1 MSERPSPART
11 VGLIEQALR
20 EQLQPERLDVLDD
33 SAAHA
38 GHADTGG
45 RGHFRVRIV
54 STRFAG
60 LGAVQRHR
68 LVNAVLAPLW
78 ESDLHAVSITALSPD
93 ELTRRDSSVK

>member
-1 MSERPSPART
+1 MSERPASART
-11 VGLIEQALR
+11 VVLIEQALR
-20 EQLQPERLDVLDD
+20 EQLQPERLEVLDD

-38 GHADTGG
+38 GHTESGG

-78 ESDLHAVSITALSPD
+78 DSHLHAVSITALSPD
-93 ELTRRDSSVK
+93 EFTKT